1 MLSFVVTP
9 IVQLPIEPLIF
20 EISPLKLRA
29 LAKSDMQESGQFSI
43 GVLSVSK
50 ALSMVVSIRKV
61 PVSDTF
67 VKNPEDC
74 HIRTQLNV
82 GAMFKVESKLLV

>member
-50 ALSMVVSIRKV
+50 ALSMVVSIKV